1 MQVSLYRLAVVVCP
15 PATGPSA
22 GSIGRRLS
30 LSAGQLSLSVV
41 SWPFPPFPPPRDV
54 YVHGHLCWLI
64 VYWPV
69 VSNSYR
75 ASMFGAIS
83 MRQPAI
89 GRPWLLLSVV
99 YHFSAAGGKRS
110 AGCWLITAA
119 IRPLFCNGCCSATIL
134 QWPLFGHHC
143 LANRH
148 YSAIVR
154 PIAVVRPP
162 LQPLFGYHLAVIRPI
177 AIVRPPLQPLLGYH
191 LAAVRTPSVDVRPP
205 CAAGR
210 PNHSNA
216 KRNETTSYSLYFTC
230 LTRGF
235 ALAMASFAATL

>member
-110 AGCWLITAA
+110 ASCWLSGA
-119 IRPLFCNGCCSATIL
+119 IRRLPLFTGRLTLGHHLASRPVAIHRSLLSSCPANHCRHSATIL

-154 PIAVVRPP
+154 PIAVVRLP
-162 LQPLFGYHLAVIRPI
+162 LRPI
-177 AIVRPPLQPLLGYH
+177 PI
-191 LAAVRTPSVDVRPP
+191 AVKSLWDRQTDKQR
-205 CAAGR
+205 GR
-210 PNHSNA
+210 M
-216 KRNETTSYSLYFTC
+216 R
-230 LTRGF
+230 
-235 ALAMASFAATL
+235 

>member
-30 LSAGQLSLSVV
+30 LSAGQLSLSTV
-41 SWPFPPFPPPRDV
+41 SWPFLPFPPPRDV

-64 VYWPV
+64 VNWPV

-89 GRPWLLLSVV
+89 GSPWLLLSVI

-110 AGCWLITAA
+110 ASCWLSGA
-119 IRPLFCNGCCSATIL
+119 IRRLPLFTGRLTLGHHLASRPVAIHRSLLSSCPANHCRHSATIL
-134 QWPLFGHHC
+134 QWPLFG
-143 LANRH
+143 RH
-148 YSAIVR
+148 S
-154 PIAVVRPP
+154 
-162 LQPLFGYHLAVIRPI
+162 PLFGHRCLAATWPLFGHCRPS
-177 AIVRPPLQPLLGYH
+177 AVQPPL
-191 LAAVRTPSVDVRPP
+191 LA
-205 CAAGR
+205 
-210 PNHSNA
+210 
-216 KRNETTSYSLYFTC
+216 TS
-230 LTRGF
+230 RR
-235 ALAMASFAATL
+235 SFPWMNRFSHIRS

>member
-1 MQVSLYRLAVVVCP
+1 M
-15 PATGPSA
+15 
-22 GSIGRRLS
+22 S
-30 LSAGQLSLSVV
+30 LSSV
-41 SWPFPPFPPPRDV
+41 SWPFPPFLPPRDV

-83 MRQPAI
+83 LRQPAI
-89 GRPWLLLSVV
+89 GRLWLLLSVV

-143 LANRH
+143 LANRR
-148 YSAIVR
+148 YSATVR
-154 PIAVVRPP
+154 PIAAVRQP

-177 AIVRPPLQPLLGYH
+177 AIVRPPLQLPL
-191 LAAVRTPSVDVRPP
+191 
-205 CAAGR
+205 GR
-210 PNHSNA
+210 CSAILNRCPDTFRRCS
-216 KRNETTSYSLYFTC
+216 
-230 LTRGF
+230 
-235 ALAMASFAATL
+235 ATMRRWSDES

>member
-1 MQVSLYRLAVVVCP
+1 M
-15 PATGPSA
+15 
-22 GSIGRRLS
+22 
-30 LSAGQLSLSVV
+30 
-41 SWPFPPFPPPRDV
+41 
-54 YVHGHLCWLI
+54 
-64 VYWPV
+64 
-69 VSNSYR
+69 
-75 ASMFGAIS
+75 
-83 MRQPAI
+83 
-89 GRPWLLLSVV
+89 LSVV

-119 IRPLFCNGCCSATIL
+119 IRPLFCNGYCSATIL

-143 LANRH
+143 LANRR
-148 YSAIVR
+148 YSATVR
-154 PIAVVRPP
+154 PIAAVRQP